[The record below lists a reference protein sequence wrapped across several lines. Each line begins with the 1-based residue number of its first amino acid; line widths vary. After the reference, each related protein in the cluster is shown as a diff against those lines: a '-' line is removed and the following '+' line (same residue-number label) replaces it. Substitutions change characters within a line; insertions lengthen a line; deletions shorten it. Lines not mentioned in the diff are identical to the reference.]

1 MKPITNVVALRGLA
15 LNRNSAVMTGGV
27 FPSRRS
33 AMEPFSAVMDWT
45 NPNATYERVP
55 KVCGSA
61 RMTALAYRNTN
72 GVIDV
77 EIVLWPL
84 TNCTVKIIQIADS
97 AVHSNLSVEI
107 PSAFHANLCVM
118 ATMIVAIIPTNR
130 TTSAK
135 AHSAILHFDSDA
147 HTLGCV

>member
-1 MKPITNVVALRGLA
+1 MKPITNVVVLHDLA
-15 LNRNSAVMTGGV
+15 PSRNSGAMTGGA
-27 FPSRRS
+27 FLSRRS
-33 AMEPFSAVMDWT
+33 ATEPFSAVMDWT
-45 NPNATYERVP
+45 NPNATYEHVP

-61 RMTALAYRNTN
+61 LMTAHAYRNTN

-77 EIVLWPL
+77 EIAPWLP
-84 TNCTVKIIQIADS
+84 TKCIVKIIQIAGS
-97 AVHSNLSVEI
+97 AVRSNLNAETL
-107 PSAFHANLCVM
+107 SAFHANLCAM

-147 HTLGCV
+147 HILDFV